1 MSTTTM
7 PIRHRVRPL
16 AVRVFP
22 LALVLGI
29 IAIAALV
36 VLHVV
41 VGTVDMTP
49 SQALAA
55 LLDRAD
61 DTLHRQV
68 VWGLRLPRALTGVL
82 AGAMLG
88 LAGAILQ
95 TVTRNPL
102 ADPGLLGVSSGGVLA
117 VVAGIVIVGR
127 LEGSETPIDA
137 GLLLPL
143 LALAGGLL
151 AGLLSYAL
159 SWHNGGSDPVRLV
172 LAGVLVGGM
181 CSAATSLMLLWAD
194 TYNVQR
200 IIRWTI
206 GSLNGRVWIHW
217 HTIWPLALVAL
228 PMGLLCAGLANV
240 LQLGDGVAAS
250 LGLRVERAR
259 MLLLFAAALLTA
271 GAVAVVGGIGFI
283 GLIGPHMAR
292 RITGSDVR
300 RLFPL
305 SAIIG
310 VLLLLASDLV
320 ARTLA
325 IGWVGQLTGLD
336 LPENAGLP
344 VGAVMALLGA
354 PFFLY
359 LLLRRR

>member
-1 MSTTTM
+1 M
-7 PIRHRVRPL
+7 
-16 AVRVFP
+16 FP
-22 LALVLGI
+22 LVLVLGLS
-29 IAIAALV
+29 AAAGLV
-36 VLHVV
+36 ALHLV
-41 VGTVDMTP
+41 VGTVDLTP
-49 SQALAA
+49 IHVLSV
-55 LLDRAD
+55 LLDRAAD
-61 DTLHRQV
+61 PLHHQV

-88 LAGAILQ
+88 LAGAMLQ

-102 ADPGLLGVSSGGVLA
+102 ADPSLLGVTSGGVLA
-117 VVAGIVIVGR
+117 IVIGIVIGGR
-127 LEGSETPIDA
+127 LTGGAVQLDA
-137 GLLLPL
+137 GVLFPV
-143 LALAGGLL
+143 LALVGGLL

-159 SWHNGGSDPVRLV
+159 SWHNGGSDPVRLI

-181 CSAATSLMLLWAD
+181 CSAATSLLLLWSD
-194 TYNVQR
+194 GYNAQR

-217 HTIWPLALVAL
+217 HTIWPIALIAL
-228 PMGLLCAGLANV
+228 PMGMLCAGLANV
-240 LQLGDGVAAS
+240 LQLGDGIAVG
-250 LGLRVERAR
+250 LGLRVERVR
-259 MLLLFAAALLTA
+259 MLLLFASALLTA
-271 GAVAVVGGIGFI
+271 GAVAVVGNVGFI

-292 RITGSDVR
+292 RMTGGDVR

-305 SAIIG
+305 SAVISG
-310 VLLLLASDLV
+310 LLLPVSDLV
-320 ARTLA
+320 ARTLT

-359 LLLRRR
+359 LLLRNR

>member
-1 MSTTTM
+1 MSAIILPTRRDT
-7 PIRHRVRPL
+7 RPK
-16 AVRVFP
+16 VVSIFP

-29 IAIAALV
+29 SAIAVLVALH
-36 VLHVV
+36 LV
-41 VGTVDMTP
+41 VGTVDLTP
-49 SQALAA
+49 AQVLAA
-55 LLDRAD
+55 LLDQAD
-61 DTLHRQV
+61 DALHRQV

-102 ADPGLLGVSSGGVLA
+102 ADPGLLGVTSGGVLA
-117 VVAGIVIVGR
+117 IVVGIVIGGHLTGGAVQ
-127 LEGSETPIDA
+127 IDA
-137 GLLLPL
+137 GVLLPL
-143 LALAGGLL
+143 LALVGGLA

-159 SWHNGGSDPVRLV
+159 SWHNGGSDPVRLI

-194 TYNVQR
+194 GYNVQR

-217 HTIWPLALVAL
+217 HTIWPVAL
-228 PMGLLCAGLANV
+228 IALPIGLLCAGLANV
-240 LQLGDGVAAS
+240 LQLGDGIAAA

-271 GAVAVVGGIGFI
+271 GAVAVVGNVGFI

-292 RITGSDVR
+292 RITGGDVR

-305 SAIIG
+305 STVIS
-310 VLLLLASDLV
+310 VLLLLASDLI
-320 ARTLA
+320 ARTLT